1 MLCWVFRRLVVST
14 LFLIAGISI
23 LQQFSSGPI
32 AAAAKVLALGV
43 AIGIVFVVEGVV
55 AIAAA
60 ISYQVLTAGVG
71 G

>member
-1 MLCWVFRRLVVST
+1 M
-14 LFLIAGISI
+14 
-23 LQQFSSGPI
+23 
-32 AAAAKVLALGV
+32 LALSV